1 MKNST
6 YRSFSL
12 LFFVGFFLWACNDLK
27 NLDPAKDLK
36 LILNYKPA
44 DAFVEALVKDAKTGA
59 LITDRIVIDI
69 VGKASAN
76 VINFEGETKSTYTKK
91 GPSIYLGLRNIVPTE
106 KAPLDFKVIVSAE
119 GYLTTSREVTLR
131 YSSNAPIE
139 ILMVKATTPPAG
151 AAIQQTTVNA
161 SPTTGVAED
170 RAIEVLNG
178 QNATLVE
185 LDKGTVLKD
194 SKGNVLS
201 GALQTTVATFSGSTK
216 ESAKAFPG
224 GNTTVLAKGPNGET
238 NLNATLVPITFAAI
252 EMQAGNGSKV
262 ASFSKPVDISF
273 EVDPKLIHPTTK
285 KAIKEGDALSVY
297 SYGEA
302 TGVWT
307 YEKEGVIVKKGNE
320 YFLTFATDHLSWY
333 SIVQYL
339 YSNTAFPSA
348 TLINTINFGVNLTI
362 EDALPKPLNTGT
374 YMWDAYQCEIEVYMK
389 PFIEGGDTYVIH
401 PPLGHFVGF
410 DGVTSWMPLLGVP
423 TNAEKIV
430 LKINIGGE
438 KPQVVEIKNISA
450 IKENDIYKISLK
462 RGNFKQKTIF
472 VDVTCENDCPLE
484 IKPYNVG
491 IEYWWPLMMPATP
504 NLYDNY
510 WSFLGFVNYDNSDNK
525 VKLIAYLPDN
535 ADMKFRATAFPEDI
549 ISLNTGVST
558 ALTAP
563 IVLKKDHPL
572 CQCGK

>member
-1 MKNST
+1 MKNIS
-6 YRSFSL
+6 YRFISSF
-12 LFFVGFFLWACNDLK
+12 FFLGLFLLSCNDLK

-59 LITDRIVIDI
+59 LITDRIAIDI

-76 VINFEGETKSTYTKK
+76 VINFEGEAKSTYTKK

-131 YSSNAPIE
+131 YSNNAPIE

-161 SPTTGVAED
+161 SASTGVAED
-170 RAIEVLNG
+170 KSIEVVNG
-178 QNATLVE
+178 PNATLVE

-201 GALQTTVATFSGSTK
+201 GALQTTVATFSGQAK
-216 ESAKAFPG
+216 ESAKSFPG

-238 NLNATLVPITFAAI
+238 NLKATLVPIAFAAV

-273 EVDPKLIHPTTK
+273 EVDPKLIHPKTK
-285 KAIKEGDALSVY
+285 QPIKEGDALSVY

-320 YFLTFATDHLSWY
+320 YFLTFATDHLSWFT
-333 SIVQYL
+333 IVQYL
-339 YSNTAFPSA
+339 YINTVLPTG
-348 TLINTINFGVNLTI
+348 TLINTVNFSFSLTI
-362 EDALPKPLNTGT
+362 EDALLKSMNSGNFF
-374 YMWDAYQCEIEVYMK
+374 WEAYRCEIEVYMK
-389 PFIEGGDTYVIH
+389 PLIEGATDPYIIYLPTDNFMGV
-401 PPLGHFVGF
+401 
-410 DGVTSWMPLLGVP
+410 DGVNFGMPLLGIP

-438 KPQVVEIKNISA
+438 RPQVIEIKNISA
-450 IKENDIYKISLK
+450 IKENAIYKIALK
-462 RGNFKQKTIF
+462 RGNFKQKIIF
-472 VDVTCENDCPLE
+472 VDVSCENDCPLE

-491 IEYWWPLMMPATP
+491 IEYRWPLMMPADP
-504 NLYDNY
+504 NY
-510 WSFLGFVNYDNSDNK
+510 WSFLGFVNYDNSDNR

-535 ADMKFRATAFPEDI
+535 ADMKFRAMAFPEDI
-549 ISLNTGVST
+549 ISLNTSVST
-558 ALTAP
+558 TLTAP